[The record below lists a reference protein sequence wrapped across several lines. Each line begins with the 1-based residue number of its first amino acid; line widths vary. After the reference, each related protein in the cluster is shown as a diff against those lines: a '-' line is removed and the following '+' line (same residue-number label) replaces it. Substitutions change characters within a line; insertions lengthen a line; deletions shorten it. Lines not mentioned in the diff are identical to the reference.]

1 MIHRGSLKWPTKQKC
16 LAVQIK
22 VIHGVLARKSSVEG
36 LGSESG
42 FTPLVAGCYQIGA
55 EINNRL
61 EILREG
67 KTTVYMPLEK
77 LREYEVSG
85 EIEIS
90 K

>member
-1 MIHRGSLKWPTKQKC
+1 M
-16 LAVQIK
+16 QIK

-36 LGSESG
+36 LGSDSG

-61 EILREG
+61 EVLREG

-77 LREYEVSG
+77 LREYEISG

>member
-36 LGSESG
+36 LGSDSG
-42 FTPLVAGCYQIGA
+42 FTPLVAGCYQIGV

-61 EILREG
+61 EVLREG

-77 LREYEVSG
+77 LREYEISG

>member
-22 VIHGVLARKSSVEG
+22 VIREVLARKSSVEG
-36 LGSESG
+36 LGSDSG

-61 EILREG
+61 EVLREG

-77 LREYEVSG
+77 LREYEISG